1 MQRRSSQHHTALSRL
16 RLANSSHCGKVG
28 QGVHFM
34 DRGGGEETLI
44 VRVLLLDRPEVTSS
58 PWPPPTSRF
67 LPCQSL
73 SFNFPSIG
81 FKRSRIPQ
89 TPTST
94 FCMYVYMYMSFL
106 FRIYSKVFSI
116 GYGFLNIQALIT
128 LSHFFFFAGVL
139 YIFFISHSRV
149 LWVMGKDFLLI
160 CYLFLIMKK
169 YTKSMTPFW
178 YTARFFFLRIFFFSG
193 PPLLLR

>member
-28 QGVHFM
+28 PGVHFM

-81 FKRSRIPQ
+81 FKRCRIPQ

-128 LSHFFFFAGVL
+128 LSHFFFLLEF
-139 YIFFISHSRV
+139 YIY
-149 LWVMGKDFLLI
+149 FLLAI
-160 CYLFLIMKK
+160 PEFYE
-169 YTKSMTPFW
+169 
-178 YTARFFFLRIFFFSG
+178 
-193 PPLLLR
+193 